1 MWQRYQDPLEQAFTL
16 DVPSGWTIKG
26 GMFRLGYSDHRSM
39 VDMTSPDGKINIRLG
54 DLAIPTYF
62 LPNQFHHEGE
72 VYDLGAQAQGRVARY
87 RTGQEFAKGY
97 GSGRFARVC
106 QNLRPQPTTLP
117 PVVKLDTPQE
127 AIQASEGEATYTCG
141 DRTGYVYAQTTLM
154 KGLWQATGLLSY
166 VAPEA
171 QVAEAR
177 TIVLRAHHSF
187 QLEPAW
193 VQKQNQL
200 DQEALVYQRQRQQY
214 RRTVFNAQVKQ
225 FEARM
230 QGMRDQVA
238 AFERGQAQRQSQFQA
253 MDNVI
258 SGITP
263 SVDPYGNIVNGF
275 NGPKSHNWYNP
286 STGQTMS

>member
-1 MWQRYQDPLEQAFTL
+1 
-16 DVPSGWTIKG
+16 
-26 GMFRLGYSDHRSM
+26 
-39 VDMTSPDGKINIRLG
+39 
-54 DLAIPTYF
+54 
-62 LPNQFHHEGE
+62 
-72 VYDLGAQAQGRVARY
+72 
-87 RTGQEFAKGY
+87 
-97 GSGRFARVC
+97 
-106 QNLRPQPTTLP
+106 
-117 PVVKLDTPQE
+117 
-127 AIQASEGEATYTCG
+127 
-141 DRTGYVYAQTTLM
+141 M

-171 QVAEAR
+171 QAAEAR
-177 TIVLRAHHSF
+177 TIVLRAHQSF

-214 RRTVFNAQVKQ
+214 RMTVFNAQVKQ

-263 SVDPYGNIVNGF
+263 SMDPYGNTVNVF

-286 STGQTMS
+286 GTGQTVSSDNSPGPNWVPLTPQP